1 MHSCIKGKYVKN
13 IKKDTKP
20 GASVL
25 EIIHRDISG
34 PFSMKAID
42 NFDSFITFTDFSRY
56 GYAN

>member
-1 MHSCIKGKYVKN
+1 MKN

-20 GASVL
+20 GARVL
-25 EIIHRDISG
+25 EIIHRDICG